1 MAECD
6 GSPNMNRL
14 NCRCVD
20 VHLVRRIM
28 SCDRETDFL
37 YVLGFSVGRHSSNLL
52 CQKEDDDAQRG
63 HDTRTRK
70 KITTGW
76 KYLDGSSDERS
87 TSNRVHHI
95 VAFAFPVHDRVID
108 SAN

>member
-6 GSPNMNRL
+6 GSPNMDRL
-14 NCRCVD
+14 NCMCVD

-52 CQKEDDDAQRG
+52 CHSFQKGR
-63 HDTRTRK
+63 
-70 KITTGW
+70 
-76 KYLDGSSDERS
+76 
-87 TSNRVHHI
+87 
-95 VAFAFPVHDRVID
+95 
-108 SAN
+108 